1 MKDKTRR
8 SIFGAFVLSGVF
20 ILLGFI
26 FIMSGNSFMKESFR
40 YVIYFDDAL
49 TGLTVGQPVNLY
61 GVQVGTVKSIQIVGN
76 LDQRDYS
83 IPVVIE
89 LNRSSF
95 FAGNDSA
102 LFNDEEADEIM
113 LSYIEKGLHAR
124 LQIYSYIT
132 GAMSIELFFDQEL
145 ANKKNKK
152 QSPKP
157 APNVEIHDDF
167 IHLTENSKSGRGY
180 DDLVQIPSTGS
191 SMDEVLSTIATIPFA
206 DIALQANETLTEI
219 NATLQSLRTILD
231 DGQIQTVLNS
241 TDNLIKSSNS
251 FVRQLN
257 SILQEN
263 STTMVMLA
271 QTLQVVQSASR
282 SITQLADVLSLN
294 PESLIFGKQ

>member
-1 MKDKTRR
+1 MKDKTKR
-8 SIFGAFVLSGVF
+8 SIFGAFVLSGVI
-20 ILLGFI
+20 ILVGFI
-26 FIMSGNSFMKESFR
+26 FLISGSSFMKESFR
-40 YVIYFDDAL
+40 YVVYFDDAL

-102 LFNDEEADEIM
+102 LFDQDDADEIM
-113 LSYIEKGLHAR
+113 LNYIDKGLHAR
-124 LQIYSYIT
+124 LSIYSYVT
-132 GAMSIELFFDQEL
+132 GAMTIELFFDQEL
-145 ANKKNKK
+145 ADRKRK
-152 QSPKP
+152 SPKFTD
-157 APNVEIHDDF
+157 NTQEVHEDF
-167 IHLTENSKSGRGY
+167 KHLAENEKDGRGY
-180 DDLVQIPSTGS
+180 DDLVQIPSSGS

-206 DIALQANETLTEI
+206 DIALQANQTLTEI
-219 NATLQSLRTILD
+219 NATLQSLRNILD

-263 STTMVMLA
+263 SDTMIMFA